1 MALQGARQE
10 VWAELQGYRVTRLLL
25 PGLQH
30 TYLPPGGS
38 LQQSQDLLQLWQ
50 RLPALQDPATA
61 LCRSGPATAI
71 STCWAGCC
79 TAGPARTST
88 TQWWC
93 GLMLSAHGSIKLQ

>member
-50 RLPALQDPATA
+50 RLPALEDPATA
-61 LCRSGPATAI
+61 LCRPGPATRLDCSLADRHRGGVAQVGDYNTI
-71 STCWAGCC
+71 N
-79 TAGPARTST
+79 
-88 TQWWC
+88 Q
-93 GLMLSAHGSIKLQ
+93 IK